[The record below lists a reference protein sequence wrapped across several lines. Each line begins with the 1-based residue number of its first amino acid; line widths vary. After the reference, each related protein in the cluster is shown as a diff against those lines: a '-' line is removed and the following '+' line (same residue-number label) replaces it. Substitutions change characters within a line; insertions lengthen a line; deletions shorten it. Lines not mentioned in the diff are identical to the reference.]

1 MTKWQPDGERSS
13 KQVRWLRFGL
23 APGAKRSMLALA
35 MVLLGAGL
43 LALLSPQFLGG
54 LRASAQGTVNF
65 DIDPN
70 TSGNSANSLGTVED
84 CVRFDK
90 AGGGFDGVSDY
101 NIDVVVFGDTQ
112 APDYYD
118 SNLNYDNTSLVHIA
132 ATGTNAAIKMPGAY
146 CSSDTLPDSDGTFMS
161 GCSYLAAPW
170 AGTAGNGTI
179 TRIGLDIDG
188 TKSGVVTFSFN
199 DYPLTDY
206 HSLAGGDHPVV
217 LGSGKLAINTDCG
230 AADEDG
236 DGVPDVD
243 DLCPSTAPGDPVDVN
258 GCSDAQVDEDGDGI
272 CDPDAPSDGPSDC
285 TGSDN
290 CPLDA
295 NPPQEDTDSDGVG
308 DVCDNC
314 PTTANPSQADSDGDG
329 VGDACD
335 EPGPPVFNAYAM
347 LEDISDTATKANA
360 DLFSKFGVEHD
371 PWPTLHYDVQ
381 VSFTPP
387 EWGMAQGEDVPIGA
401 FVGTLDAVSSVGML
415 GQGNCGSMTLSP
427 HFDLMNCTLDKSETV
442 DHAGQFVN
450 KETVADGCT
459 KWPAFLDTLF
469 PGMTPIARMGDY
481 IRYLGGTNISMN
493 FLIFAPGTQLPARFS
508 APPFPAEKGYVAI
521 SILND
526 PTAPLVINQ
535 INDMC
540 PPLVSNTHYWGLTK
554 NNPRTAEDES
564 GNVWRTNPCAPGTYT
579 FWDYT
584 ASIHDADADNF
595 DNALDVCPTKP
606 GTAAECDPTTG
617 AGDTDVDGLCD
628 ACDPTVNTKNW
639 DPDGDTY
646 LNFQDNCPLVANGK
660 ALDDQHDSDLD
671 RIGDACDGPDWNGD
685 TVADNT
691 VLHAGTPDGQRM
703 EWWFPTE
710 WEIQGDD
717 VCPGLSFNPTLSCDV
732 SDHSPEANADVL
744 TDFAIPV
751 GDANYE
757 ALVTFTP
764 PEFWVAADADVPD
777 GARVASLDSLSTL
790 GLLNNVCTTALPV
803 TYTMLDCTT
812 DTADTVSFQD
822 GFADANANGLPDA
835 CDKYPDFLNTM
846 FPGITPR
853 ARYYGQASVAG
864 TPVSMNLVI
873 FEPGTALPGL
883 PPFDPSLG
891 YPSVTVLND
900 PTAPLAPNAITDF
913 CTPLSDATTTF
924 GISKDNP
931 NTAANEGG
939 YAVRTNPT
947 TSDEYT
953 VTAYARSMRDADGD
967 GIENGMDTCPNAV
980 NSGEDN
986 DKDGLDNVCDPDP
999 DLNENS
1005 GDYDNDVFANRGDN
1019 CPLVA
1024 NGPNQADNQTDTD
1037 MDDIGDACDPYPYT
1051 PDGLYLE
1058 RWLECTLAIP
1068 EHCPP
1073 VFPGTYAGGVTIDG
1087 SPAANGTVISAM
1099 VEGIEWSSAVTSGGN
1114 YAMDIPESLPLN
1126 PPCFEGGWITFY
1138 ANGLV
1143 CAPAGEWAPGLHQG
1157 MNLVCGGASIVRV
1170 DQGISIEALGVP
1182 APGVGAFTVNA
1193 TYNPDALTP
1202 LECSVDP
1209 AFDLGMCNAQAG
1221 PGTIRATGIEAE
1233 CDLSGDVPLVTMP
1246 FEPIPPVCPDDLVV
1260 TMETFASCEGG
1271 NMPVIVDDKWW
1282 VGDAD
1287 RDFDKDAVDAL
1298 FILQYVVGMRD
1309 GSDQCPAPPGS
1320 IYLPAADA
1328 DCDGDVDAVDALFV
1342 LQHVVGLRPM
1352 LCPAS

>member
-1 MTKWQPDGERSS
+1 MRKAASKLHWQGIG
-13 KQVRWLRFGL
+13 VL
-23 APGAKRSMLALA
+23 AVLALA
-35 MVLLGAGL
+35 LGIVAPLLLYSNA
-43 LALLSPQFLGG
+43 
-54 LRASAQGTVNF
+54 
-65 DIDPN
+65 
-70 TSGNSANSLGTVED
+70 
-84 CVRFDK
+84 K
-90 AGGGFDGVSDY
+90 A
-101 NIDVVVFGDTQ
+101 
-112 APDYYD
+112 
-118 SNLNYDNTSLVHIA
+118 
-132 ATGTNAAIKMPGAY
+132 
-146 CSSDTLPDSDGTFMS
+146 
-161 GCSYLAAPW
+161 
-170 AGTAGNGTI
+170 
-179 TRIGLDIDG
+179 
-188 TKSGVVTFSFN
+188 
-199 DYPLTDY
+199 
-206 HSLAGGDHPVV
+206 
-217 LGSGKLAINTDCG
+217 
-230 AADEDG
+230 
-236 DGVPDVD
+236 
-243 DLCPSTAPGDPVDVN
+243 
-258 GCSDAQVDEDGDGI
+258 DA
-272 CDPDAPSDGPSDC
+272 
-285 TGSDN
+285 
-290 CPLDA
+290 
-295 NPPQEDTDSDGVG
+295 
-308 DVCDNC
+308 
-314 PTTANPSQADSDGDG
+314 
-329 VGDACD
+329 
-335 EPGPPVFNAYAM
+335 PVFNAHAV

-360 DLFSKFGVEHD
+360 DIYSTFGVDKE

-387 EWGMAQGEDVPIGA
+387 EWGMAKGEDVPIGA

-415 GQGNCGSMTLSP
+415 GQGKCGSMTLTP

-450 KETVADGCT
+450 KETLADGCT

-493 FLIFAPGTQLPARFS
+493 FMIFAPGTQLPARFS
-508 APPFPAEKGYVAI
+508 APSFPAEKGYVAI
-521 SILND
+521 SVLND
-526 PTAPLVINQ
+526 PTGPLVINQ
-535 INDMC
+535 INDLC
-540 PPLVSNTHYWGLTK
+540 PTLVSNTHYWGLTK

-584 ASIHDADADNF
+584 ASIRDADADNF

-617 AGDTDVDGLCD
+617 AGDTDADGLCD
-628 ACDPTVNTKNW
+628 ACDPTPNGPNW
-639 DPDGDTY
+639 DPDGDFY

-660 ALDDQHDSDLD
+660 TLDDQHDSDLD
-671 RIGDACDGPDWNGD
+671 RIGDACDTTDWDGD
-685 TVADNT
+685 GTPDNT
-691 VLHAGTPDGQRM
+691 VLGPTASGQRG
-703 EWWFPTE
+703 EYWFPTE
-710 WEIQGDD
+710 WEITGDN
-717 VCPGLSFNPTLSCDV
+717 VCATPGLSFNPTLSCDV

-764 PEFWVAADADVPD
+764 PEFDLATGVPLGAHVAD
-777 GARVASLDSLSTL
+777 LDSLSTL
-790 GLLNNVCTTALPV
+790 GLLNNPCQTALLV
-803 TYTMLDCTT
+803 AFDMLNASV
-812 DTADTVSFQD
+812 DTSDTVSFQD
-822 GFADANANGLPDA
+822 SYADMNGNGLVDGVE
-835 CDKYPDFLNTM
+835 KYPEFLNTL
-846 FPGITPR
+846 FPGLTPTIR
-853 ARYYGQASVAG
+853 LFGIAAVAG
-864 TPVSMNLVI
+864 TPVTMNVVI
-873 FEPGTALPGL
+873 FEPGTTLYGMAL
-883 PPFDPSLG
+883 DPSLG
-891 YPSVTVLND
+891 RPSVTVLNN

-913 CTPLSDATTTF
+913 CTPLSIAATTF
-924 GISKDNP
+924 GISQDNP
-931 NTAANEGG
+931 DTAANEGG
-939 YAVRTNPT
+939 YVVSTNPT

-967 GIENGMDTCPNAV
+967 GLENSMDTCPYDV

-986 DKDGLDNVCDPDP
+986 DRDGIDAACDPND
-999 DLNENS
+999 DVNENA
-1005 GDYDNDVFANRGDN
+1005 GDYDDDVYANRGDN

-1024 NGPNQADNQTDTD
+1024 NGPAQEDAPGVGNQLDTD
-1037 MDDIGDACDPYPYT
+1037 GDDIGDACDPYPYT

-1143 CAPAGEWAPGLHQG
+1143 CAPAVEWAPGLHQG

-1170 DQGISIEALGVP
+1170 DQGISIEALSVP
-1182 APGVGAFTVNA
+1182 APGVGAFTINA

-1209 AFDLGMCNAQAG
+1209 AFDLGMCNPGAG
-1221 PGTIRATGIEAE
+1221 PSTIRATGIEAE
-1233 CDLSGDVPLVTMP
+1233 CGLSGDVPLVTMP
-1246 FEPIPPVCPDDLVV
+1246 FAPTAPVCPDDLVV
-1260 TMETFASCEGG
+1260 SIETFASCEGG
-1271 NMPVIVDDKWW
+1271 DMPVVVDDKWW

-1309 GSDQCPAPPGS
+1309 GSDQCPPPPGT
-1320 IYLPAADA
+1320 IYLPGADA
-1328 DCDGDVDAVDALFV
+1328 DCDGGVDAVDALFV